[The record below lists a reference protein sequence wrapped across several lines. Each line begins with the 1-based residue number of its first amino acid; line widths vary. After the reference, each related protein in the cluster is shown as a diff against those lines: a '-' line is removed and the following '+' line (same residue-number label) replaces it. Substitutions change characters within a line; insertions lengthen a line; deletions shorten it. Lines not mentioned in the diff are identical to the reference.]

1 MFYIIG
7 GIVSLI
13 IAAIPVVIT
22 IKNEDDLIDNIFYFI
37 VVFLSSIAFAVFLG
51 FDIWFF
57 AVSKKDSTEFY
68 LNSLNH
74 KEQIEEYYNFI
85 NLDNYDSVKQYINS
99 AQSYNRVVKEKQNNI
114 KVYGNLFSRY
124 DKRVLDLEI
133 IEIDKNKLPI
143 NTLKIIKEQKWQ
155 E

>member
-1 MFYIIG
+1 M
-7 GIVSLI
+7 I
-13 IAAIPVVIT
+13 IAALPVVIT
-22 IKNEDDLIDNIFYFI
+22 ITIKNKDDLTDNILYFI
-37 VVFLSSIAFAVFLG
+37 IVFLSSIAFAVFLG

-57 AVSKKDSTEFY
+57 TVSKKDSTEFY

-99 AQSYNRVVKEKQNNI
+99 AQLYNRAIKEKQNNI

-143 NTLKIIKEQKWQ
+143 NTLKIIKESK
-155 E
+155 

>member
-1 MFYIIG
+1 M
-7 GIVSLI
+7 
-13 IAAIPVVIT
+13 IT
-22 IKNEDDLIDNIFYFI
+22 IKNKDDLTDNIFYFI

-74 KEQIEEYYNFI
+74 KEQIEEYYNFV

-99 AQSYNRVVKEKQNNI
+99 AQSYNRAIKEKQNNI

-124 DKRVLDLEI
+124 NKRVLDLEI

-143 NTLKIIKEQKWQ
+143 NTLKIIKEQK
-155 E
+155 

>member
-13 IAAIPVVIT
+13 IAAIPVVVT
-22 IKNEDDLIDNIFYFI
+22 IKNKDDLTDNILYFI
-37 VVFLSSIAFAVFLG
+37 IVFLSSIAFAVFLG

-57 AVSKKDSTEFY
+57 TLSKKDSTEFY

-99 AQSYNRVVKEKQNNI
+99 AQLYNRAIKEKQNNI

-143 NTLKIIKEQKWQ
+143 NTLKIIKESK
-155 E
+155 

>member
-1 MFYIIG
+1 MFF
-7 GIVSLI
+7 
-13 IAAIPVVIT
+13 T
-22 IKNEDDLIDNIFYFI
+22 
-37 VVFLSSIAFAVFLG
+37 
-51 FDIWFF
+51 
-57 AVSKKDSTEFY
+57 VSKKDSTEFY

-99 AQSYNRVVKEKQNNI
+99 AQSYNRAIKEKQNNI

-143 NTLKIIKEQKWQ
+143 NTLKIIKKQKLQ

>member
-1 MFYIIG
+1 M
-7 GIVSLI
+7 I

-22 IKNEDDLIDNIFYFI
+22 ITIKNKDDLTDNILYFI
-37 VVFLSSIAFAVFLG
+37 IVFLSSIAFAVFLG

-57 AVSKKDSTEFY
+57 TVSKKDSTEFY

-99 AQSYNRVVKEKQNNI
+99 AQLYNRAIKEKQNNI

-143 NTLKIIKEQKWQ
+143 NTLKIIKESK
-155 E
+155 

>member
-1 MFYIIG
+1 MFYIIS

-22 IKNEDDLIDNIFYFI
+22 IKNKDDLTDNIFYFI

-99 AQSYNRVVKEKQNNI
+99 AQSYNRAIKEKQNNI

-143 NTLKIIKEQKWQ
+143 NTLKIIKEQK
-155 E
+155 

>member
-22 IKNEDDLIDNIFYFI
+22 IKNKDDLTDNIFYFI

-99 AQSYNRVVKEKQNNI
+99 AQSYNRAIKEKQNNI

-143 NTLKIIKEQKWQ
+143 NTLKIINEQK
-155 E
+155 

>member
-1 MFYIIG
+1 MFYIIAS
-7 GIVSLI
+7 IVSLI
-13 IAAIPVVIT
+13 IAVIPIIIT
-22 IKNEDDLIDNIFYFI
+22 IKNEDDLIDNVLYFI
-37 VVFLSSIAFAVFLG
+37 VVFISSIAFAVFLG

-57 AVSKKDSTEFY
+57 TVSKKDSTEFY

-99 AQSYNRVVKEKQNNI
+99 AQSYNKVVKEKQNNI

-143 NTLKIIKEQKWQ
+143 NTLKIIKEQK
-155 E
+155 

>member
-22 IKNEDDLIDNIFYFI
+22 IKNKDDLTDNILYFI
-37 VVFLSSIAFAVFLG
+37 IVFLSSIAFAVFLG

-99 AQSYNRVVKEKQNNI
+99 AQLYNRAIKEKQNNI

-143 NTLKIIKEQKWQ
+143 NTLKIIKESK
-155 E
+155 

>member
-1 MFYIIG
+1 MFYIID

-22 IKNEDDLIDNIFYFI
+22 IKNKDDLTDNIFYFI

-99 AQSYNRVVKEKQNNI
+99 AQSYNRAIKEKQNNI

-133 IEIDKNKLPI
+133 IEIDKNKFPI
-143 NTLKIIKEQKWQ
+143 NTLKIIKESK
-155 E
+155 

>member
-22 IKNEDDLIDNIFYFI
+22 IKNKDKDDLTDNILYFI
-37 VVFLSSIAFAVFLG
+37 IVFLSSIAFAVFLG

-57 AVSKKDSTEFY
+57 TVSKKDSTEFY
-68 LNSLNH
+68 LNSLNY

-99 AQSYNRVVKEKQNNI
+99 AQSYNRAIKEKQNNI

-133 IEIDKNKLPI
+133 IEVDKNKLPI
-143 NTLKIIKEQKWQ
+143 DTLKIVKE
-155 E
+155 

>member
-7 GIVSLI
+7 GIISLI
-13 IAAIPVVIT
+13 IVAIT
-22 IKNEDDLIDNIFYFI
+22 ITIAIKNKVDLTDNFLYFI
-37 VVFLSSIAFAVFLG
+37 IAILSSFAFAIFLG

-57 AVSKKDSTEFY
+57 TVSKKSSTEFY

-99 AQSYNRVVKEKQNNI
+99 AQSYNRAIKEKQNNI

-124 DKRVLDLEI
+124 DERVLDLEI

>member
-1 MFYIIG
+1 MFYIIAS
-7 GIVSLI
+7 IVSLI
-13 IAAIPVVIT
+13 IAVIPIIII
-22 IKNEDDLIDNIFYFI
+22 IKNKDDLTDNLFYFI
-37 VVFLSSIAFAVFLG
+37 VVFVSSIAFAVFLG

-57 AVSKKDSTEFY
+57 TVSKKDSTEFY
-68 LNSLNH
+68 LNSLSH

-124 DKRVLDLEI
+124 DNRVLDLEI

-143 NTLKIIKEQKWQ
+143 NTLKIIKEQK
-155 E
+155 

>member
-13 IAAIPVVIT
+13 IAAIPAVIT
-22 IKNEDDLIDNIFYFI
+22 IKNKDDLTDNIFYFI

-133 IEIDKNKLPI
+133 IEIDKNKFPI
-143 NTLKIIKEQKWQ
+143 NTLKIIKE
-155 E
+155 

>member
-1 MFYIIG
+1 MFYIIAS
-7 GIVSLI
+7 IVSLI
-13 IAAIPVVIT
+13 IAVIPIIIT
-22 IKNEDDLIDNIFYFI
+22 IKNEDDLIDNVLYFI
-37 VVFLSSIAFAVFLG
+37 VVFISSIAFAVFLG
-51 FDIWFF
+51 IDIWFF
-57 AVSKKDSTEFY
+57 TVSKKDSTEFY

-143 NTLKIIKEQKWQ
+143 NTLKIIKEQK
-155 E
+155 

>member
-1 MFYIIG
+1 MFYIIS

-22 IKNEDDLIDNIFYFI
+22 IKNKDDLTDNIFYFI

-99 AQSYNRVVKEKQNNI
+99 AQSYNRAIKEKQNNI

-143 NTLKIIKEQKWQ
+143 NTLKIINEQK
-155 E
+155 